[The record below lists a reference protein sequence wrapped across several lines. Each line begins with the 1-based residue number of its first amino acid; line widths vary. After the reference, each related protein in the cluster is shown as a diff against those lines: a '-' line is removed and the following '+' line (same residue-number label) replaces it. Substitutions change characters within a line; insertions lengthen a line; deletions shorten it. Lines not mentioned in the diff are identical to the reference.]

1 MEGSNKQKIYIYF
14 KKRKEN
20 TFINPPFVKREIEQ
34 SKNEIINILTH
45 RMCTESARIRTKKGS
60 LRVKVEKE
68 EEDAHNCQPEKKVY
82 TKKRKKVEQVNA
94 QKYTKKK
101 DSSNIF
107 CMLFF
112 LS

>member
-1 MEGSNKQKIYIYF
+1 
-14 KKRKEN
+14 
-20 TFINPPFVKREIEQ
+20 
-34 SKNEIINILTH
+34 
-45 RMCTESARIRTKKGS
+45 
-60 LRVKVEKE
+60 LRVKVEKEEE

-82 TKKRKKVEQVNA
+82 TKKRKKVEQGNA

-107 CMLFF
+107 CRLFF